1 MRAGW
6 IQNCF
11 VPVEPIL
18 NAAIRLRLRRSLGCA
33 QMKEVL
39 PVDAL
44 TFDQILEKLD
54 ALEMRPQR
62 VTLHTS
68 HPKVARK

>member
-6 IQNCF
+6 IRNCF

-18 NAAIRLRLRRSLGCA
+18 NAAIRLRLRRGLGCA
-33 QMKEVL
+33 QMKEMLPV

-54 ALEMRPQR
+54 ALEIR
-62 VTLHTS
+62 LNALAAI
-68 HPKVARK
+68 AR

>member
-6 IQNCF
+6 MRNCF

-54 ALEMRPQR
+54 ALEIR
-62 VTLHTS
+62 LNALAAI
-68 HPKVARK
+68 AR

>member
-6 IQNCF
+6 IRNCF

-18 NAAIRLRLRRSLGCA
+18 NAAIRLRRSLGCA
-33 QMKEVL
+33 QMKEML

-44 TFDQILEKLD
+44 TFEQILEKLD
-54 ALEMRPQR
+54 ALEIR
-62 VTLHTS
+62 LNALAAI
-68 HPKVARK
+68 AR